1 MSARLAV
8 LPPTLSA
15 SGDIGNFGA
24 GNRERLFHSSLGDG
38 RGEAVPIDTE
48 RSAFLSEVE
57 TNAFGEADR
66 LSKSL
71 AHRHYSELGPLVDSR
86 NAIASSRVVKLPSE

>member
-1 MSARLAV
+1 MSAGFAV
-8 LPPTLSA
+8 LPPALSA
-15 SGDIGNFGA
+15 SGGIGNSGV
-24 GNRERLFHSSLGDG
+24 GNREHLFHSSLGDG

-66 LSKSL
+66 FSESL

-86 NAIASSRVVKLPSE
+86 NATASSRVVKLPSE

>member
-1 MSARLAV
+1 MAEGGLAV
-8 LPPTLSA
+8 LPPAFSA
-15 SGDIGNFGA
+15 SGGKGNSGA

-38 RGEAVPIDTE
+38 RGEAVPVDTE

-66 LSKSL
+66 FSAILIKSL
-71 AHRHYSELGPLVDSR
+71 E
-86 NAIASSRVVKLPSE
+86 EQ